1 MSQDGQTLVTSI
13 IQPNLN
19 FKNSKKVMKID
30 DCLYY
35 MVIKE
40 KQIDLIKYDLV
51 VATVE
56 STIEIENWSDK
67 VQGTE
72 E

>member
-1 MSQDGQTLVTSI
+1 
-13 IQPNLN
+13 
-19 FKNSKKVMKID
+19 
-30 DCLYY
+30 

-51 VATVE
+51 VATVK